1 MVGAPRG
8 APGKPAMRPLANT
21 KWCCALAVIF
31 AAGGAM
37 AQADRLR
44 PGATDAAGRLA
55 EARADAKL
63 AASLIRTGQKAAGFC
78 TNCHGEAGN
87 SVKPEVPNLAG
98 QNVAYLLEQSRLF
111 SEGRRRDPFMEGLFR
126 ALSVDEKVGVAM
138 YFAAQ
143 PVSPRPAGRA
153 DLRASGE
160 ALYARTCFR
169 CHAADGLGNDKI
181 ARIAGQQPAY
191 LDLTLRRYRAGSGV
205 RADPLMAEQ
214 ARLLSDAQIEALA
227 AYVSALP

>member
-1 MVGAPRG
+1 
-8 APGKPAMRPLANT
+8 MRPVATT
-21 KWCCALAVIF
+21 KWCCAFLLIC
-31 AAGGAM
+31 AAGWTT
-37 AQADRLR
+37 AQPDKLR

-63 AASLIRTGQKAAGFC
+63 AASLIKTGQKVAGFC
-78 TNCHGEAGN
+78 ANCHGEAGN
-87 SVKPEVPNLAG
+87 SAKPEVPNLAA

-111 SEGRRRDPFMEGLFR
+111 AEGRRRDAFMEGLFK
-126 ALSVDEKVGVAM
+126 ALSVDEKVGVAL

-143 PVSPRPAGRA
+143 PVAPRPAGRA

-169 CHAADGLGNDKI
+169 CHAADGRGNEKI

-205 RADPLMAEQ
+205 RADPLMVEQ

>member
-1 MVGAPRG
+1 
-8 APGKPAMRPLANT
+8 MRPVAAT
-21 KWCCALAVIF
+21 KWCCAFLLLCT
-31 AAGGAM
+31 AGWAT
-37 AQADRLR
+37 AQPDKLR

-63 AASLIRTGQKAAGFC
+63 AASLIKTGQKAAGFC
-78 TNCHGEAGN
+78 ANCHGEAGN

-111 SEGRRRDPFMEGLFR
+111 AEGRRRDAFMEGLFK
-126 ALSVDEKVGVAM
+126 ALSVDEKVGVAL

-143 PVSPRPAGRA
+143 PVAQRPTGRA
-153 DLRASGE
+153 DLRAAGE

-169 CHAADGLGNDKI
+169 CHAADGRGNEKI

-205 RADPLMAEQ
+205 RADPLMVEQ